1 MTLRSQLIVKY
12 IVAVVGIRIWLD
24 ICVGILLE
32 IPHVLDRMIDGRQGR
47 HGGGGSPD
55 RHGGGHKDEREDKI
69 VHTEVDCLDFKKGL
83 LIQCLGGNRLRS
95 MFPLELIS
103 R

>member
-1 MTLRSQLIVKY
+1 MEAEAVLRATAAATY
-12 IVAVVGIRIWLD
+12 TN
-24 ICVGILLE
+24 
-32 IPHVLDRMIDGRQGR
+32 GRT
-47 HGGGGSPD
+47 
-55 RHGGGHKDEREDKI
+55 KLFI
-69 VHTEVDCLDFKKGL
+69 TEVDCLDFKKGL